1 MTDEV
6 PKTRQEFEA
15 CVSQFLHD
23 TIGMLR
29 RNDVMFTMMADTETD
44 PSKRQLYKRIAER
57 ASTEAKS
64 VETNL
69 DEGMSPM
76 LLADRV
82 NDFSQWMI
90 QEIKS
95 LQEDEGGEQR

>member
-1 MTDEV
+1 MTDEA
-6 PKTRQEFEA
+6 PNTQQEFEA

-29 RNDVMFTMMADTETD
+29 RNHDMFTMMADTEKD

-57 ASTEAKS
+57 ASTEAQS

-69 DEGMSPM
+69 DEGIPPM